1 MTKDLYLK
9 VSIMTN
15 DKDLNK
21 SNRNKANDDFR

>member
-15 DKDLNK
+15 DKDVNK